1 MSNTDW
7 VTSDKGHYAEA
18 LFKKQFIDGFKERYL
33 TQFYGI
39 YLRNRVNPN
48 NKKFISIRCDIGF
61 IHQNQ
66 CISYPSSS
74 LAGYFYVDGIADND
88 DRAVML
94 DIFAEWKILNE
105 FITNL
110 LNFLCNLEYTSIP
123 VFFDIFLPDEL
134 VEFIPNRF
142 NNINKYSYEQFYN
155 SITPESQKE
164 YDKIRPEILYYGAL
178 KFVL

>member
-1 MSNTDW
+1 MSNTNR
-7 VTSDKGHYAEA
+7 VTSEKSHYAEA
-18 LFKKQFIDGFKERYL
+18 IFKKQFIDGFKERYL
-33 TQFYGI
+33 TQFHEI
-39 YLRNRVNPN
+39 YLRNHVNPN
-48 NKKFISIRCDIGF
+48 NAKSMSTWHIGF
-61 IHQNQ
+61 VHQGQ
-66 CISYPSSS
+66 CISYSSSS
-74 LAGYFYVDGIADND
+74 LAGYFCVDDIADND

-110 LNFLCNLEYTSIP
+110 LNFLCNLKYTNIP

-134 VEFIPNRF
+134 IEFIPNRF

-178 KFVL
+178 KFML